1 MSTKKSNPLLAIL
14 GFGAAGLLA
23 ACGGSSSSQ
32 SGGPIIVDPS
42 DAARAEAAR
51 VTANS
56 NAACA
61 TNAIGP
67 FYWEIGDGD
76 RARAGGSV
84 GNGAPAADTV
94 MSIASASKWVYASYV
109 LQKVGRRGSD
119 VPYLNFT
126 SGYTE
131 MVLPLCQVSDTVAS
145 CLDGKDGLVA
155 GNVGRFL
162 YGSGHM
168 QTHAVSVMGL
178 GAMDNAAL
186 TAEVQGMVGDFGFLY
201 TQPQLAGGLVTDAAG
216 YAAFLR
222 RILRGELTMRGAL
235 GSSSVCTNPATC
247 TTAIGGP
254 IPDQESWSYSLGHWV
269 ENDPVAGDG
278 AFSSA
283 GALGFYPWID
293 STRTYYGVL
302 ARRADAE
309 SNAGYHSAQCGRL
322 IRQAWVTGVAVP

>member
-1 MSTKKSNPLLAIL
+1 MHLPSYKPLAV
-14 GFGAAGLLA
+14 LA
-23 ACGGSSSSQ
+23 ASLVLASCGGGGSSQSS
-32 SGGPIIVDPS
+32 GPIVVDPS
-42 DAARAEAAR
+42 DAVRAEAAR

-56 NAACA
+56 NAACS
-61 TNAIGP
+61 TSAIGS
-67 FYWEIGDGD
+67 FYWEIGDGS

-84 GNGAPAADTV
+84 GSNAPTAETT
-94 MSIASASKWVYASYV
+94 MSIASASKWVYSTYV
-109 LQKVGRRGSD
+109 LQRVGRRD
-119 VPYLNFT
+119 NDARYLNFT

-131 MVLPLCQVSDTVAS
+131 MVLPLCQVNDTVAS

-155 GNVGRFL
+155 ANVGRFL

-168 QTHAVSVMGL
+168 QTHATNVMGL

-186 TAEVQGMVGDFGFLY
+186 AAEVQRVIGDFGFLY
-201 TQPQLAGGLVTDAAG
+201 TQPQLAGGLVADAAG

-222 RILRGELTMRGAL
+222 KILRGELAIQGAL
-235 GSSSVCTNPATC
+235 GASSVCTNPDTC
-247 TTAIGGP
+247 STAIGGP
-254 IPDQESWSYSLGHWV
+254 IPETESWSYSLGHWV
-269 ENDPVAGDG
+269 ENDPAAGDG

-293 STRTYYGVL
+293 RTKTFYGVL

-309 SNAGYHSAQCGRL
+309 ANAGYHSAQCGRL